1 MPLRDERARKGRW
14 AGAQNGCESARAIG
28 LHGHLALQPLRVNT
42 QSRKIKIPRGNH
54 VMQHGRYY
62 FSAVCG
68 SILPMQ
74 CVILAAGKGTRLRP
88 LTEHTPKPLIKV
100 AGKPLLDHIVE
111 ALPSAV
117 DELIIVTGYLEEQ
130 IKAHCGDVY
139 FGRPVKYVTQH
150 EQKGTGHALW
160 LCKDLIKGR
169 FLFMFADDLHGP
181 NDIARATS
189 YTRSMLT
196 LTTNTPER
204 FGIVVRHPD
213 GTLAEIIEKPQHAPS
228 NLASTGVMVLDDN
241 IFKFEL
247 KSEKN
252 GEYYLTDVIEEYAKE
267 YPIAVVEQSLWIPIG
282 YPEDIER
289 AEKLLAARKIT
300 VSV

>member
-1 MPLRDERARKGRW
+1 
-14 AGAQNGCESARAIG
+14 
-28 LHGHLALQPLRVNT
+28 
-42 QSRKIKIPRGNH
+42 
-54 VMQHGRYY
+54 
-62 FSAVCG
+62 
-68 SILPMQ
+68 MQ

-88 LTEHTPKPLIKV
+88 LTDNCPKPLVKV

-111 ALPSAV
+111 SLPSAV
-117 DELIIVTGYLEEQ
+117 EELIIVTGYLEEQ
-130 IKAHCGDVY
+130 IKAHCGSEY
-139 FGRPVKYVTQH
+139 FGRKVTYVTQK

-169 FLFMFADDLHGP
+169 FLFMFADDLHGQ

-196 LTTNTPER
+196 LTTKTPER

-213 GTLAEIIEKPQHAPS
+213 GTLAEIIEKPEHPPS

-241 IFKFEL
+241 IFKFDL
-247 KSEKN
+247 KTEKN
-252 GEYYLTDVIEEYAKE
+252 GEFYLTDVIQEYAKE

-289 AEKLLAARKIT
+289 AEKLLAVRKI
-300 VSV
+300 SVEV